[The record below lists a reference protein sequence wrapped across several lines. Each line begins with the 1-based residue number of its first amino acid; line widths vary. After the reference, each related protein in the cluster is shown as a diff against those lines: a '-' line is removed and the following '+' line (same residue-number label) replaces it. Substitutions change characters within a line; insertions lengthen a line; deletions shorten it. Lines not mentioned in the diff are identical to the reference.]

1 MTMAIAKLY
10 GAPGITVSAMIER
23 EETNIAGKSM
33 QNYPRS
39 NQYAV

>member
-1 MTMAIAKLY
+1 MT
-10 GAPGITVSAMIER
+10 TVKRMP
-23 EETNIAGKSM
+23 NIAGKSM